1 MPIRRVGSI
10 GRVRKSYRW
19 IDCGDVAAMVR
30 RWCRDGAGKRW
41 SRFSVLEMIASLH
54 LHRVHGFG
62 IARSVAHMALDRRSL
77 AGTGGLRFWKLL
89 GTGSSETFA
98 LRDAD
103 PTVWGFFGVWES
115 SEAHARFAESSPVAK
130 AWASRSDEQWSATL
144 LPLRSKGYWAKRDP
158 FAGLQFNNASALS
171 AEGSSSREAGAAGP
185 AGVAGSPIAV
195 LTRARVKPSQWRSFA
210 RAIPPVAKAMQSA
223 KGLRFSVG
231 IGEAPIGLQATFS
244 LWESTEAIAAF
255 AYKGEA
261 HRSVIQ
267 RTASADWYAE
277 ELFSRY
283 SVLSEQGQ
291 ISGVT
296 S

>member
-1 MPIRRVGSI
+1 
-10 GRVRKSYRW
+10 
-19 IDCGDVAAMVR
+19 MVLVSGGLGLA
-30 RWCRDGAGKRW
+30 CRA
-41 SRFSVLEMIASLH
+41 MIASLH
-54 LHRVHGFG
+54 LHRVHGLG
-62 IARSVAHMALDRRSL
+62 IAKSVAHMALDRRSL
-77 AGTGGLRFWKLL
+77 AVVDGLRFWKLL

-115 SEAHARFAESSPVAK
+115 NEAQARFAESSRVAK
-130 AWASRSDEQWSATL
+130 AWAKRSDQQWSATL
-144 LPLRSKGYWAKRDP
+144 QPLRSKGQWARRDP
-158 FAGLQFNNASALS
+158 FDGLEFHDAPAPH
-171 AEGSSSREAGAAGP
+171 ADGSTSSMGAISSHGANSSRGPTSSTRLVGA
-185 AGVAGSPIAV
+185 PIAV

-210 RAIPPVAKAMQSA
+210 RAIPPVATAMQSA
-223 KGLRFSVG
+223 EGLRFSLG

-244 LWESTEAIAAF
+244 VWESAEAIAAF

-267 RTASADWYAE
+267 RTATAGWYAE

-283 SVLSEQGQ
+283 SMLSEHGQ

>member
-1 MPIRRVGSI
+1 
-10 GRVRKSYRW
+10 
-19 IDCGDVAAMVR
+19 
-30 RWCRDGAGKRW
+30 
-41 SRFSVLEMIASLH
+41 MIASLH
-54 LHRVHGFG
+54 LHRVHGLG
-62 IARSVAHMALDRRSL
+62 IAKSVAHMALDRRSL
-77 AGTGGLRFWKLL
+77 AGVEGLRFWKLL

-115 SEAHARFAESSPVAK
+115 SEAQARFAESSRVAK
-130 AWASRSDEQWSATL
+130 AWAKRSDEQWSATL
-144 LPLRSKGYWAKRDP
+144 QPLRSKGHWAKRDP
-158 FAGLQFNNASALS
+158 FDGLAFHDAPAPNADGSMSSIEAISAT
-171 AEGSSSREAGAAGP
+171 GVISSRGLADP
-185 AGVAGSPIAV
+185 PIAV

-210 RAIPPVAKAMQSA
+210 RAIPPVATAMQSA
-223 KGLRFSVG
+223 EGLRFSLG

-244 LWESTEAIAAF
+244 VWESAEAIAAF

-267 RTASADWYAE
+267 RTASAGWYAE

-283 SVLSEQGQ
+283 SVLSERGR

>member
-1 MPIRRVGSI
+1 
-10 GRVRKSYRW
+10 
-19 IDCGDVAAMVR
+19 MVR
-30 RWCRDGAGKRW
+30 VSGGLGLACTA
-41 SRFSVLEMIASLH
+41 MIASLH
-54 LHRVHGFG
+54 LHRVHGLG
-62 IARSVAHMALDRRSL
+62 IAKSVAHMALDRRSL
-77 AGTGGLRFWKLL
+77 ASVDGLLFWKLL

-115 SEAHARFAESSPVAK
+115 TEAQARFAESSRVAK
-130 AWASRSDEQWSATL
+130 AWAKRSDQQWSATL
-144 LPLRSKGYWAKRDP
+144 QPLRSKGQWAKRDP
-158 FAGLQFNNASALS
+158 FDGLEFHDAPVPNAGKST
-171 AEGSSSREAGAAGP
+171 SSTGP
-185 AGVAGSPIAV
+185 KSSTGLGPPIAV

-210 RAIPPVAKAMQSA
+210 RAIPPVATAMQSA
-223 KGLRFSVG
+223 EGLRFSLG

-244 LWESTEAIAAF
+244 VWESAEAIAAF

-267 RTASADWYAE
+267 RTATAGWYAE

-283 SVLSEQGQ
+283 LVLSEKGQ

>member
-1 MPIRRVGSI
+1 M
-10 GRVRKSYRW
+10 
-19 IDCGDVAAMVR
+19 
-30 RWCRDGAGKRW
+30 
-41 SRFSVLEMIASLH
+41 MIASLH
-54 LHRVHGFG
+54 LHRVHGLG
-62 IARSVAHMALDRRSL
+62 IAKSVAHMALDRRSL
-77 AGTGGLRFWKLL
+77 AGAEGLRFWKLL

-115 SEAHARFAESSPVAK
+115 SEAHARFAESSRVTK
-130 AWASRSDEQWSATL
+130 AWAKRSDEQWSATL
-144 LPLRSKGYWAKRDP
+144 QPLRSKGQWAKCDP
-158 FAGLQFNNASALS
+158 FAGFAFNDAPVPD
-171 AEGSSSREAGAAGP
+171 AAGSTSSTGP
-185 AGVAGSPIAV
+185 TSSTGLVGPPIAV

-210 RAIPPVAKAMQSA
+210 QAIPPVATAMQSA
-223 KGLRFSVG
+223 EGLRFSLG

-244 LWESTEAIAAF
+244 VWQSAEAIAAF

-267 RTASADWYAE
+267 RTATAGWYAE